1 MGHKWVVIQRR
12 CFSDTDFYRDWSD
25 YKHGFGNFKEN
36 HDFWIGNDNI
46 HLLTTDGYSYL
57 RIEML
62 KTDDEPLEAD
72 YERFMVEDEDN
83 KYRIN
88 VTGFQGN
95 HDCMT
100 SSRWGWNL
108 HGMVFSTFDEDHD
121 SAEHNCAASLRSGW
135 WFKSCTCGNLN
146 GLIGKNKYDSMRW
159 ACSSSDFCQLK
170 AARILLRRHTP

>member
-1 MGHKWVVIQRR
+1 MQV
-12 CFSDTDFYRDWSD
+12 FSP
-25 YKHGFGNFKEN
+25 E
-36 HDFWIGNDNI
+36 GNDNI

-95 HDCMT
+95 H
-100 SSRWGWNL
+100 G
-108 HGMVFSTFDEDHD
+108 ST
-121 SAEHNCAASLRSGW
+121 L
-135 WFKSCTCGNLN
+135 
-146 GLIGKNKYDSMRW
+146 
-159 ACSSSDFCQLK
+159 FCRYGDRLFY
-170 AARILLRRHTP
+170 I